1 MKKTL
6 TLICIIFAISF
17 SNAQTE
23 KETIDFLN
31 SMFSSY
37 MNTFGGMNGLTIKSG
52 IDSKS
57 KNKEFIVEI
66 LVDNR
71 QFEISRFSPKN
82 INSIITNPEPSDEY
96 RYIEIISSKN
106 SIFQSYPGS
115 NKSNY
120 ISRVRLNFTT
130 NSDELNRIKKALIHL
145 MKLNGA
151 SFPSQDLFKN

>member
-6 TLICIIFAISF
+6 TLICILFVISF

-31 SMFSSY
+31 SMFSTH
-37 MNTFGGMNGLTIKSG
+37 MNTFGGMNGLTIKSE
-52 IDSKS
+52 IDSNS
-57 KNKEFIVEI
+57 KNKEFIIEI

-71 QFEISRFSPKN
+71 LFEISRFSPKN
-82 INSIITNPEPSDEY
+82 INSIITNPEPSNEY

-106 SIFQSYPGS
+106 SIFQSYP
-115 NKSNY
+115 NLKETNY
-120 ISRVRLNFTT
+120 TNRLRLNFTT
-130 NSDELNRIKKALIHL
+130 DSDELNRIKKALMHL

-151 SFPSQDLFKN
+151 SFPNQNLFKN